1 MKNEDMI
8 AELASLLDIIKETS
22 DRISSEHDKFQ
33 VALTN
38 TLRLLD
44 EGSPTLA
51 KMKGNAD
58 DLKAYL
64 IRRSTEIRTL
74 SLDSYEQLKTKV
86 EAIHDSIQAI

>member
-1 MKNEDMI
+1 MKNEDLI
-8 AELASLLDIIKETS
+8 TEITSLLDHINETR

-44 EGSPTLA
+44 ESSPTLA
-51 KMKGNAD
+51 RMKGNAE

-64 IRRSTEIRTL
+64 IRKSTELRTT
-74 SLDSYEQLKTKV
+74 SLDSYEQLRTKV
-86 EAIHDSIQAI
+86 ETIHNWIQSI

>member
-1 MKNEDMI
+1 MKNEDII
-8 AELASLLDIIKETS
+8 AQISSLLDFIDET
-22 DRISSEHDKFQ
+22 REKIGLEHDKFQ

-51 KMKGNAD
+51 KMKGKTE

-64 IRRSTEIRTL
+64 IRTSTEIRQT
-74 SLDSYEQLKTKV
+74 SLEPYENLRTRV
-86 EAIHDSIQAI
+86 ETIRGLIQTP

>member
-1 MKNEDMI
+1 MKNDDMI
-8 AELASLLDIIKETS
+8 AEISSLLDFIGETR

-44 EGSPTLA
+44 EGSTTLT
-51 KMKGNAD
+51 KMKGNVE

-64 IRRSTEIRTL
+64 IRKSTEIRKS
-74 SLDSYEQLKTKV
+74 SLDSYEQLRTKV
-86 EAIHDSIQAI
+86 ETIHDSIQAT

>member
-1 MKNEDMI
+1 MKNEDLI
-8 AELASLLDIIKETS
+8 TEITSLLDHINETR

-44 EGSPTLA
+44 ESSPTLA
-51 KMKGNAD
+51 RMKGNAE

-64 IRRSTEIRTL
+64 IRKSTELRTT
-74 SLDSYEQLKTKV
+74 SLDSYEQLRTKV
-86 EAIHDSIQAI
+86 ETIHNSIQSI